1 MVLHVK
7 LPCNPCSLKHPTRS
21 LILEILVNQLSHSL
35 DPCLHILFEQS
46 SEPSLVAKPDSDS
59 AEKMFTMKRNEV
71 QMSITNSDN
80 NDSPNPSHSFIDL
93 RKGEEEG
100 ERERFQVCVHTLTCT
115 RM

>member
-46 SEPSLVAKPDSDS
+46 SEPSLVAKTDSDS
-59 AEKMFTMKRNEV
+59 AEKMFTLCSEGQVVCCLSVHRAMMMTACDLSAITKPWEV
-71 QMSITNSDN
+71 QSKVRTD
-80 NDSPNPSHSFIDL
+80 DHLDP
-93 RKGEEEG
+93 E
-100 ERERFQVCVHTLTCT
+100 
-115 RM
+115 